1 MKMHDDLSSKT
12 ILLKAS
18 NSNLFIPNFV
28 SLTVF
33 KIACFLCAAY
43 FYFFLFFSFQ
53 SFHKALFS

>member
-18 NSNLFIPNFV
+18 NSNLFSPNFV

-33 KIACFLCAAY
+33 KIAGFLCAAY
-43 FYFFLFFSFQ
+43 FYFFIFFFPI
-53 SFHKALFS
+53 FS